1 MEQDTTFVG
10 LDTHKTSISVAL
22 AEGGRG
28 GEVRGFGVI
37 ENRPAPVA
45 RLVAKLAARHTALD
59 FCYEAGPCGYDLY
72 RQISALGQV
81 CTVVAPSLIPKRPGD
96 RVKTDRRDALSLAR
110 LHRAGEL
117 TAVWVP
123 EPAHEAMRDLVR
135 GREAAMVELRR
146 ARQQLHGFLLRHGR
160 IYHGRSHWTKAH
172 RAWLAGLRFAHP
184 AHYIVLQDSLHA
196 IEAAKARLKGLEA
209 EIARLVPDWS
219 LAPLVEA
226 FQALRGVGFLSAVIL
241 AAELGALSRFETP
254 RRLMGYLGLVPSEH
268 SSGVKQRRGALTK
281 AGNRRARRVLVEGA
295 WSYRLPARISA
306 VKQAHL
312 AKLPEPIRAIAWK
325 AQTRLCTRYRRLVAK
340 GKPKNLVTA
349 AIAREMAAFLWAIA
363 RELTPP
369 PGGQNS

>member
-28 GEVRGFGVI
+28 GEVRAFGVI
-37 ENRPAPVA
+37 ENRPAPIE
-45 RLVAKLAARHTALD
+45 RLVVKLAARHKALD

-72 RQISALGQV
+72 RQINALGHG

-96 RVKTDRRDALSLAR
+96 RIKTNRRDALNLAR

-135 GREAAMVELRR
+135 AREAAMTELRR

-160 IYHGRSHWTKAH
+160 VYHGRSHWTKAH
-172 RAWLAGLRFAHP
+172 RVWLARLRFDHP

-196 IEAAKARLKGLEA
+196 IEAAAARLEGLEA

-268 SSGVKQRRGALTK
+268 SSGDKQRRGALTK
-281 AGNRRARRVLVEGA
+281 AGNRRVRRVLVEGA

-312 AKLPEPIRAIAWK
+312 AKLPEPVRAIAWK
-325 AQTRLCTRYRRLVAK
+325 AQTRLCARYRRLVAK

-369 PGGQNS
+369 PGGQNT